1 MYNIEFT
8 EKYKGSK
15 TVLRKHIS
23 LAAHVKLQKFCDTSG
38 PNVNILFD

>member
-1 MYNIEFT
+1 MYSTEFT

-23 LAAHVKLQKFCDTSG
+23 FAAHVKLQKFCGTSG
-38 PNVNILFD
+38 PKRKYFI